1 MVQAPARVKELDQA
15 RYRVSQLE
23 KGLSIVDGRGYNV
36 LAGLAELVKHVPPGV
51 PLKVRELTIDGTSI
65 HLEGETTTFD
75 AVEKIKQ
82 AFVADRDLSG
92 RIHQRY
98 PCRGC
103 AEPSRVSPHLY
114 GATAMMQMLKE
125 RWQHFSQRERIIV
138 SAGGAMVAAALVFLL
153 IIDPLMATI
162 DKLDR
167 QARRKAK
174 DSQELALVAQE
185 YVVKQA
191 RIATL
196 EQRMPIPP
204 AQFSLLAFME
214 EATTTAQIRDRIVG
228 MQPQAPIVVQGYQET
243 AVDLRLDG
251 VSLPQI
257 LALLV
262 AIDQAPYDVQVHH
275 LQLKPK
281 YDNPVNLDATLRIV
295 TYAKV

>member
-1 MVQAPARVKELDQA
+1 
-15 RYRVSQLE
+15 
-23 KGLSIVDGRGYNV
+23 
-36 LAGLAELVKHVPPGV
+36 
-51 PLKVRELTIDGTSI
+51 
-65 HLEGETTTFD
+65 
-75 AVEKIKQ
+75 
-82 AFVADRDLSG
+82 
-92 RIHQRY
+92 
-98 PCRGC
+98 
-103 AEPSRVSPHLY
+103 
-114 GATAMMQMLKE
+114 MMQMLKE
-125 RWQHFSQRERIIV
+125 RWRHFSQRERIIV
-138 SAGGAMVAAALVFLL
+138 SAGGSVVAAVLVFLV
-153 IIDPLMATI
+153 IIDPLTTSI

-185 YVVKQA
+185 YLVKQA
-191 RIATL
+191 RIGKL

-243 AVDLRLDG
+243 SVDLRLDG

-262 AIDQAPYDVQVHH
+262 AIEQAPYDVQVHH
-275 LQLKPK
+275 LQMKPK
-281 YDNPVNLDATLRIV
+281 YDNPVNLDATLKIV

>member
-1 MVQAPARVKELDQA
+1 M
-15 RYRVSQLE
+15 
-23 KGLSIVDGRGYNV
+23 
-36 LAGLAELVKHVPPGV
+36 
-51 PLKVRELTIDGTSI
+51 
-65 HLEGETTTFD
+65 
-75 AVEKIKQ
+75 
-82 AFVADRDLSG
+82 
-92 RIHQRY
+92 
-98 PCRGC
+98 
-103 AEPSRVSPHLY
+103 
-114 GATAMMQMLKE
+114 
-125 RWQHFSQRERIIV
+125 
-138 SAGGAMVAAALVFLL
+138 
-153 IIDPLMATI
+153 
-162 DKLDR
+162 
-167 QARRKAK
+167 K

-191 RIATL
+191 RIAKL

-214 EATTTAQIRDRIVG
+214 EATTTAQIRDRITG

-262 AIDQAPYDVQVHH
+262 AIEQAPYDVQVHH
-275 LQLKPK
+275 LQMKPK

>member
-1 MVQAPARVKELDQA
+1 
-15 RYRVSQLE
+15 
-23 KGLSIVDGRGYNV
+23 
-36 LAGLAELVKHVPPGV
+36 
-51 PLKVRELTIDGTSI
+51 
-65 HLEGETTTFD
+65 
-75 AVEKIKQ
+75 
-82 AFVADRDLSG
+82 
-92 RIHQRY
+92 
-98 PCRGC
+98 
-103 AEPSRVSPHLY
+103 
-114 GATAMMQMLKE
+114 MMQMLKE

-138 SAGGAMVAAALVFLL
+138 AAGVAVVAATLAFLL

-167 QARRKAK
+167 QTRRKAK

-191 RIATL
+191 RIAKL
-196 EQRMPIPP
+196 EQRMPNPP

-214 EATTTAQIRDRIVG
+214 EATTTAQIRDRIAG
-228 MQPQAPIVVQGYQET
+228 LQPQAPIVVQGYQET

-262 AIDQAPYDVQVHH
+262 AIEQAPYDVQVHH

-281 YDNPVNLDATLRIV
+281 YDNPINLDATLRIV

>member
-1 MVQAPARVKELDQA
+1 
-15 RYRVSQLE
+15 
-23 KGLSIVDGRGYNV
+23 
-36 LAGLAELVKHVPPGV
+36 
-51 PLKVRELTIDGTSI
+51 
-65 HLEGETTTFD
+65 
-75 AVEKIKQ
+75 
-82 AFVADRDLSG
+82 
-92 RIHQRY
+92 
-98 PCRGC
+98 
-103 AEPSRVSPHLY
+103 
-114 GATAMMQMLKE
+114 MMQMLKE

-138 SAGGAMVAAALVFLL
+138 AAGGAVVAATLVFLL

-167 QARRKAK
+167 QARRKVK

-191 RIATL
+191 RIAKL

-262 AIDQAPYDVQVHH
+262 AIEQAPYDVQVHH

>member
-1 MVQAPARVKELDQA
+1 
-15 RYRVSQLE
+15 
-23 KGLSIVDGRGYNV
+23 
-36 LAGLAELVKHVPPGV
+36 
-51 PLKVRELTIDGTSI
+51 
-65 HLEGETTTFD
+65 
-75 AVEKIKQ
+75 
-82 AFVADRDLSG
+82 
-92 RIHQRY
+92 
-98 PCRGC
+98 
-103 AEPSRVSPHLY
+103 
-114 GATAMMQMLKE
+114 MMQMLKE
-125 RWQHFSQRERIIV
+125 RWQHFSQRERIV
-138 SAGGAMVAAALVFLL
+138 VAAGGALVAAALAFVM
-153 IIDPLMATI
+153 IIDPLMASI

-167 QARRKAK
+167 QAKRKAK

-191 RIATL
+191 RIAKL
-196 EQRMPIPP
+196 EQRMPSPP

-228 MQPQAPIVVQGYQET
+228 LQPQAPIVVQGYQET

-262 AIDQAPYDVQVHH
+262 AIEQAPYDVQVHH
-275 LQLKPK
+275 LQMKPK

>member
-1 MVQAPARVKELDQA
+1 
-15 RYRVSQLE
+15 
-23 KGLSIVDGRGYNV
+23 
-36 LAGLAELVKHVPPGV
+36 
-51 PLKVRELTIDGTSI
+51 
-65 HLEGETTTFD
+65 
-75 AVEKIKQ
+75 
-82 AFVADRDLSG
+82 
-92 RIHQRY
+92 
-98 PCRGC
+98 
-103 AEPSRVSPHLY
+103 
-114 GATAMMQMLKE
+114 MQMLKE

-138 SAGGAMVAAALVFLL
+138 AGGGAVVAAALVFLL

-167 QARRKAK
+167 QARRKVK

-191 RIATL
+191 RIAKL
-196 EQRMPIPP
+196 EQRMPIHP

-214 EATTTAQIRDRIVG
+214 EATTTAQIRDRITG

-262 AIDQAPYDVQVHH
+262 AIEQAPYDVQVHH

>member
-1 MVQAPARVKELDQA
+1 
-15 RYRVSQLE
+15 
-23 KGLSIVDGRGYNV
+23 
-36 LAGLAELVKHVPPGV
+36 
-51 PLKVRELTIDGTSI
+51 
-65 HLEGETTTFD
+65 
-75 AVEKIKQ
+75 
-82 AFVADRDLSG
+82 
-92 RIHQRY
+92 
-98 PCRGC
+98 
-103 AEPSRVSPHLY
+103 
-114 GATAMMQMLKE
+114 MMQMLKE

-185 YVVKQA
+185 YVIKQA
-191 RIATL
+191 RIAKL
-196 EQRMPIPP
+196 EQRMPSPP

-214 EATTTAQIRDRIVG
+214 EATTAAQIRDRIVG

-251 VSLPQI
+251 VSLPQL

-262 AIDQAPYDVQVHH
+262 ATEQAPYDVQVHH
-275 LQLKPK
+275 LQMKPK

>member
-1 MVQAPARVKELDQA
+1 
-15 RYRVSQLE
+15 
-23 KGLSIVDGRGYNV
+23 
-36 LAGLAELVKHVPPGV
+36 
-51 PLKVRELTIDGTSI
+51 
-65 HLEGETTTFD
+65 
-75 AVEKIKQ
+75 
-82 AFVADRDLSG
+82 
-92 RIHQRY
+92 
-98 PCRGC
+98 
-103 AEPSRVSPHLY
+103 
-114 GATAMMQMLKE
+114 MQMLKE

-138 SAGGAMVAAALVFLL
+138 AAGVTVVAAALVFLVV
-153 IIDPLMATI
+153 IDPLMATI

-191 RIATL
+191 RIAKL
-196 EQRMPIPP
+196 EQRMPNPP

-262 AIDQAPYDVQVHH
+262 AIEQAPYDVQVHH
-275 LQLKPK
+275 LQMKPK

>member
-1 MVQAPARVKELDQA
+1 
-15 RYRVSQLE
+15 
-23 KGLSIVDGRGYNV
+23 
-36 LAGLAELVKHVPPGV
+36 
-51 PLKVRELTIDGTSI
+51 
-65 HLEGETTTFD
+65 
-75 AVEKIKQ
+75 
-82 AFVADRDLSG
+82 
-92 RIHQRY
+92 
-98 PCRGC
+98 
-103 AEPSRVSPHLY
+103 
-114 GATAMMQMLKE
+114 MMQMLKE

-138 SAGGAMVAAALVFLL
+138 AAGGALVAAALAFVM
-153 IIDPLMATI
+153 IIDPLMASI

-167 QARRKAK
+167 QAKRKAK

-185 YVVKQA
+185 YMVKQA
-191 RIATL
+191 RIAKL
-196 EQRMPIPP
+196 EQRMPSPP

-228 MQPQAPIVVQGYQET
+228 LQPQAPIVVQGYQET

-262 AIDQAPYDVQVHH
+262 AIEQAPYDVQVHH
-275 LQLKPK
+275 LQMKPK

>member
-1 MVQAPARVKELDQA
+1 MIE
-15 RYRVSQLE
+15 
-23 KGLSIVDGRGYNV
+23 
-36 LAGLAELVKHVPPGV
+36 
-51 PLKVRELTIDGTSI
+51 
-65 HLEGETTTFD
+65 
-75 AVEKIKQ
+75 
-82 AFVADRDLSG
+82 
-92 RIHQRY
+92 
-98 PCRGC
+98 
-103 AEPSRVSPHLY
+103 
-114 GATAMMQMLKE
+114 MLKE

-138 SAGGAMVAAALVFLL
+138 AAGGAVLAVVFLFL
-153 IIDPLMATI
+153 VVIDPLMATI
-162 DKLDR
+162 DTLDR

-174 DSQELALVAQE
+174 DSQELVLIAQE

-191 RIATL
+191 RVMKL

-251 VSLPQI
+251 VSLPQL

-262 AIDQAPYDVQVHH
+262 AIEQAPYDVQVHH
-275 LQLKPK
+275 LQMKPK
-281 YDNPVNLDATLRIV
+281 YDNPANLDATLKIV

>member
-1 MVQAPARVKELDQA
+1 
-15 RYRVSQLE
+15 
-23 KGLSIVDGRGYNV
+23 
-36 LAGLAELVKHVPPGV
+36 
-51 PLKVRELTIDGTSI
+51 
-65 HLEGETTTFD
+65 
-75 AVEKIKQ
+75 
-82 AFVADRDLSG
+82 
-92 RIHQRY
+92 
-98 PCRGC
+98 
-103 AEPSRVSPHLY
+103 
-114 GATAMMQMLKE
+114 MMQMLKE

-138 SAGGAMVAAALVFLL
+138 SAGGALVAAALVFLL

-167 QARRKAK
+167 QARRKTK

-185 YVVKQA
+185 YVIKQA
-191 RIATL
+191 RIAKL
-196 EQRMPIPP
+196 EKRMPSPP

-228 MQPQAPIVVQGYQET
+228 MQPQAPTVVQGYQET

-251 VSLPQI
+251 VSLPQL

-262 AIDQAPYDVQVHH
+262 AIEQAPYDVQVHH
-275 LQLKPK
+275 LQMKPK